1 MPFFENFLKGLPEYH
16 SLFTSIEKN
25 RLPCGVTGVSH
36 IHRAHLITTLCD
48 ALHRRAVILVSD
60 EGEGTRLCEDINSMG
75 GDALLFPAR
84 DFNFRPSGAASKQY
98 EQERLGV
105 LSKLL
110 EGNYKQV
117 IACTDAAMQYT
128 VSPER
133 LFRRNMTLKE
143 GQAVSP
149 ETVCGVLVAG
159 GYTRCDLVEG
169 PGQFARR
176 GGILDLFTTDADEPT
191 RIEFWGD
198 EIDCMGRFD
207 VISQRRTSTVKTLH
221 IPPACEILFDSPEEL
236 ADQIESVA
244 KRLRSENAKAA
255 KARLLADAEVLR
267 SGGSIGAVDRFLPLI
282 EEIPCTI
289 FDYTADALL
298 FVSETSKVKE
308 KARVFHWQ
316 LSEDI
321 KALFEEG
328 VLCRGLDR
336 FAMSFDELTEK
347 YTEQGAIFLDA
358 FARGSFDVPVKELTS
373 FTVKNSTP
381 FSGNINQLYDDIE
394 PLLSRKFAVAVLAGG
409 EKGAKILADDLRSK
423 GLPADYSDTPNDVP
437 YGKIAHIQ
445 AVF

>member
-207 VISQRRTSTVKTLH
+207 VISQRHPS
-221 IPPACEILFDSPEEL
+221 
-236 ADQIESVA
+236 
-244 KRLRSENAKAA
+244 RLRDPVRFARRTGRSNRIRGKTAA
-255 KARLLADAEVLR
+255 FGKRKSGKSASARRRRGASFRREYRR
-267 SGGSIGAVDRFLPLI
+267 SGPVSAPDRGNPVHDIRLYRR
-282 EEIPCTI
+282 CT
-289 FDYTADALL
+289 
-298 FVSETSKVKE
+298 
-308 KARVFHWQ
+308 
-316 LSEDI
+316 
-321 KALFEEG
+321 
-328 VLCRGLDR
+328 
-336 FAMSFDELTEK
+336 
-347 YTEQGAIFLDA
+347 A
-358 FARGSFDVPVKELTS
+358 FCER
-373 FTVKNSTP
+373 
-381 FSGNINQLYDDIE
+381 
-394 PLLSRKFAVAVLAGG
+394 
-409 EKGAKILADDLRSK
+409 DLQS
-423 GLPADYSDTPNDVP
+423 
-437 YGKIAHIQ
+437 
-445 AVF
+445 